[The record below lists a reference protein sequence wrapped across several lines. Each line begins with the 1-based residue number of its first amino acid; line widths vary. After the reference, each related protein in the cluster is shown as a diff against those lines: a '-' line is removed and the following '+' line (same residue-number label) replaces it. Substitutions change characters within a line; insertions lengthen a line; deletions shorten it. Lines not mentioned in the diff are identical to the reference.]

1 MDLRWINGAVAGLA
15 LGLLTMAGTTRET
28 RVTAADGGRL
38 LALESQVAGASN
50 DVGPLLELTGLYLE
64 AAQPGM
70 ALALLAR
77 SSAETRRDPEV
88 THALARALFED
99 GRTREALATELRAL
113 DACSEGVCRPRLL
126 AQAARRVE
134 FFQAVVD
141 LGVENPLL
149 SPETVSL
156 AYTRS
161 NREVRLQVQ

>member
-15 LGLLTMAGTTRET
+15 LGLLTMAGTTLEA
-28 RVTAADGGRL
+28 RVTPPDDGRL
-38 LALESQVAGASN
+38 AALESRVVRAPNEKGA
-50 DVGPLLELTGLYLE
+50 LLELTRVYLD
-64 AAQPGM
+64 AAEPGI
-70 ALALLAR
+70 ALALLSH

-113 DACSEGVCRPRLL
+113 DACNEGSCRVRLL

-134 FFQAVVD
+134 FFQAVLD

-149 SPETVSL
+149 SPEAVQI
-156 AYTRS
+156 AYARS
-161 NREVRLQVQ
+161 NREVRLEVE